1 MGVTALADVTDIE
14 AHAFDESI
22 MGSDVPVVLEFWVR
36 SCDQCRRFKPVYERL
51 PEAIGGDVRFFRMNM
66 LKTLENLRLA
76 EGLGVEETPTTKV
89 FCSGGE
95 VGEMVGYLPLEEA
108 VERINGLLQACE
120 S

>member
-1 MGVTALADVTDIE
+1 VNEIRDISAE
-14 AHAFDESI
+14 EFESEVK
-22 MGSDVPVVLEFWVR
+22 GSDGPAVLEFWVR

-51 PEAIGGDVRFFRMNM
+51 PEKIGGKARFYKMNM
-66 LKTLENLRLA
+66 LKTIENLRLA

-108 VERINGLLQACE
+108 VEMINGLLQACE

>member
-1 MGVTALADVTDIE
+1 VNEVRAISAEEFEREVK
-14 AHAFDESI
+14 
-22 MGSDVPVVLEFWVR
+22 GSDGAAVLEFWVR

-51 PEAIGGDVRFFRMNM
+51 PEAISGKARFYRMNM

-76 EGLGVEETPTTKV
+76 ESLGVEETPTTKV

-108 VERINGLLQACE
+108 VEMINGLLQACK

>member
-1 MGVTALADVTDIE
+1 MRVNEIRDISAE
-14 AHAFDESI
+14 EFEREVKD
-22 MGSDVPVVLEFWVR
+22 SDGPAVLEFWVR
-36 SCDQCRRFKPVYERL
+36 SCDHCRRFKPVYERL
-51 PEAIGGDVRFFRMNM
+51 PEAIGRKARFYRMNM
-66 LKTLENLRLA
+66 LETLENLRLA

-108 VERINGLLQACE
+108 VERLNGLLQACE